1 MSEPEK
7 TTIEIMRSPLGRVRG
22 LGPARSGV
30 KHWWGQRVTAL
41 ALVPLG
47 LWFVYSILS
56 MEGEGRLRMAH
67 WVAAPMDT
75 VLLLALIIAAF
86 SHMQLGLQVVIEDY
100 IHGEGAR
107 TLAQLAMRGLT
118 VLLALTAIVSV
129 LKLAFAF

>member
-1 MSEPEK
+1 MSQPEDP
-7 TTIEIMRSPLGRVRG
+7 TLAIMRSALGRVRG

-47 LWFVYSILS
+47 LWFVYSVLS

-67 WVAAPMDT
+67 WVAAPVDT
-75 VLLLALIIAAF
+75 VLLLALLLAAF
-86 SHMQLGLQVVIEDY
+86 HHMQLGLQVVIEDY
-100 IHGEGAR
+100 VHGEGAR
-107 TLAQLAMRGLT
+107 TLAQLAMRALT

-129 LKLAFAF
+129 LKLAFTF